1 MRKADYALL
10 AQTIKTEIIFAARN
24 EKNVTLGSGYFQ
36 GYTYALH
43 QIARD
48 FAEGASVDKV
58 AFLKACG
65 IK

>member
-1 MRKADYALL
+1 MRKADYAML
-10 AQTIKTEIIFAARN
+10 ADLVRVELQHAARN

-43 QIARD
+43 QMAHD

-65 IK
+65 LS